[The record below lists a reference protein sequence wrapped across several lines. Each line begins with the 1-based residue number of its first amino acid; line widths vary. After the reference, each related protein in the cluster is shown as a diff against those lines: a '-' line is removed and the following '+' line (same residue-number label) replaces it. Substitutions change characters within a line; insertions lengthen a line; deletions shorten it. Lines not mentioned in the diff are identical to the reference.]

1 MSHPPETAPTR
12 RRPDFLTG
20 RRLDIAVTAV
30 MLADTLAAGL
40 IKDVR
45 DGMPPWGWLPLML
58 GPLVFPLWRR
68 HPRLVLVV
76 SVGSVLASGP
86 LGVGP
91 LAVVPALV
99 AIAVAMY
106 TGYRALSVSTVLIL
120 SAIVALGNLENA
132 GWEFTA
138 QAVERTLLVI
148 GWLHVALISGLSR
161 RQRDAYMAEAEHV
174 REEAVKR
181 KAADERVRIAR
192 ELHDS
197 LTHSIS
203 VIRVQAGV
211 AIHLARKR
219 GDAPPPALVA
229 VEEAAKD
236 ATRELRE
243 TLTMLRDDDG
253 HRLARVEDLADRY
266 RGLGF
271 TIDVAC
277 GIDHAAPVDAE
288 VDHAAYRIVQEALT
302 NAVRHSSGDAVRV
315 RIGREGDAVV
325 VEVADNGTS
334 ARVVPGRGLT
344 GMRERV
350 DALGGDLRV
359 GPGGYGFTV
368 RAALPDSTAANAAMT
383 TAAATATATATDA
396 SQSGPAESGAAEP
409 DARPELEESR

>member
-1 MSHPPETAPTR
+1 MPHPSETRAPESRLSSGRAR
-12 RRPDFLTG
+12 VLTG
-20 RRLDIAVTAV
+20 RRLDLAVTAV

-68 HPRLVLVV
+68 HPRLVLVLA
-76 SVGSVLASGP
+76 VGSVLASGP

-106 TGYRALSVSTVLIL
+106 TGYRALSVWTVLAL
-120 SAIVALGNLENA
+120 SAVTALGNLHNA
-132 GWEFTA
+132 GWQLDT
-138 QAVERTLLVI
+138 QVVERTLLVV

-219 GDAPPPALVA
+219 NEEPPTALVA
-229 VEEAAKD
+229 VEAAAKD

-253 HRLARVEDLADRY
+253 HRLDRIEDLADRY

-271 TIDVAC
+271 HVDVECDIDCAV
-277 GIDHAAPVDAE
+277 PVDAE
-288 VDHAAYRIVQEALT
+288 TDHAAYRIVQEALT
-302 NAVRHSSGDAVRV
+302 NAVRHSNGDRVRV
-315 RIGREGDAVV
+315 RVRRGDGALV
-325 VEVADNGTS
+325 VEVADNGD
-334 ARVVPGRGLT
+334 AAAVVPGRGIT

-350 DALGGDLRV
+350 DDLGGTLDV
-359 GPGGYGFTV
+359 GPGAYGFTV
-368 RAALPDSTAANAAMT
+368 RASLPDTALPAASTAVA
-383 TAAATATATATDA
+383 
-396 SQSGPAESGAAEP
+396 GGA
-409 DARPELEESR
+409 PELEESR

>member
-1 MSHPPETAPTR
+1 MSNPPER
-12 RRPDFLTG
+12 RLSG
-20 RRLDIAVTAV
+20 RRLDLLVTAV

-40 IKDVR
+40 IVDVR
-45 DGMPPWGWLPLML
+45 DGMPTWGWLPLML

-106 TGYRALSVSTVLIL
+106 TGYRAISVSTVLAL
-120 SAIVALGNLENA
+120 SAATAVGNLYNA
-132 GWEFTA
+132 GWELDA
-138 QAVERTLLVI
+138 QVAERTLLVV

-161 RQRDAYMAEAEHV
+161 RQRDAYMAEAEHT

-219 GDAPPPALVA
+219 GDEPPPALVA

-253 HRLARVEDLADRY
+253 HRLGRVADLADRY

-271 TIDVAC
+271 TIDVDC
-277 GIDHAAPVDAE
+277 EIDCTAVDPE

-315 RIGREGDAVV
+315 RVHREDDAIA
-325 VEVADNGTS
+325 VEVADNGS
-334 ARVVPGRGLT
+334 PGRIVPGRGLT

-350 DALGGDLRV
+350 DALGGSLHV

-368 RAALPDSTAANAAMT
+368 RATLPAPEP
-383 TAAATATATATDA
+383 TAAADA
-396 SQSGPAESGAAEP
+396 EGL
-409 DARPELEESR
+409 PELEGSR